1 MKRVFLIVLDS
12 VGCGYLPDAEKF
24 DDVGADTLGHIA
36 EKIKNFNLPNLF
48 KLGLGNIVNSKN
60 VKPVNEAIG
69 IYGKMSEK
77 SASKD
82 TTIGHWEIAG
92 IITEKPFP
100 TYPNGFPEDLL
111 KKFMEVTGVKGYL
124 GNKPASGTEIIK
136 ELGEEHI
143 RTGYPIVYTSA
154 DSVFQI
160 AAHEEVIP
168 IEKLYEIC
176 RKTREILVGEHN
188 IGRVIARPFIG
199 KPGNFVR
206 TERRRDFSVS
216 PPGETLLDKVKKAGK
231 DVVAIGKIEDI
242 FAQQGITEAIHTG
255 NNRDGIQAIYECIKN
270 EKINGLVFA
279 NLVDFDML
287 YGHRRN
293 IEGYYNALVEFDNAI
308 PKFLENLKDDDILFI
323 TADHGNDPTFK
334 GTDHTREYV
343 PVLGYGAAIKS
354 NFNIGVRETFA
365 DLGQTIAEILNV
377 EKIKDGTSFWNLIKK

>member
-60 VKPVNEAIG
+60 VKPVKEAIG

-308 PKFLENLKDDDILFI
+308 PKFLENLKNDDILFI

-343 PVLGYGAAIKS
+343 PVLGYGAKIKS

-377 EKIKDGTSFWNLIKK
+377 EKTKDGTSFWNLIKK

>member
-24 DDVGADTLGHIA
+24 DDVGADTLGHIS
-36 EKIKNFNLPNLF
+36 ENIKNFKLPNLF
-48 KLGLGNIVNSKN
+48 KLGLGNIVNLKN
-60 VKPVNEAIG
+60 VKPVKEAIG

-206 TERRRDFSVS
+206 TERRRDFSVL

-270 EKINGLVFA
+270 DKINGLVFA

-293 IEGYYNALVEFDNAI
+293 IEGYYNALVEFDKAI
-308 PKFLENLKDDDILFI
+308 PKFLKNLKDDDILFI

-343 PVLGYGAAIKS
+343 PVLGYGAKIKS

-377 EKIKDGTSFWNLIKK
+377 EKTKDGTSFWNLIKK

>member
-60 VKPVNEAIG
+60 VKPVKEAIG

-231 DVVAIGKIEDI
+231 DVVAICKIEDI

-343 PVLGYGAAIKS
+343 PVLGYGAKIKS

-377 EKIKDGTSFWNLIKK
+377 EKTKDGTSFWNLIKK

>member
-60 VKPVNEAIG
+60 VKPVKEAIG

-343 PVLGYGAAIKS
+343 PVLGYGAKIKS

-377 EKIKDGTSFWNLIKK
+377 EKTKDGTSFWNLIKK

>member
-24 DDVGADTLGHIA
+24 DDVGADTLGHIS
-36 EKIKNFNLPNLF
+36 ENIKNFKLPNLF
-48 KLGLGNIVNSKN
+48 KLGLGNIVNLKN
-60 VKPVNEAIG
+60 VKPVKEAIG

-255 NNRDGIQAIYECIKN
+255 NNRDGIQAIYEYIKN
-270 EKINGLVFA
+270 DKINGLVFA

-293 IEGYYNALVEFDNAI
+293 IEGYYNALVEFDKAI
-308 PKFLENLKDDDILFI
+308 PKFLKNLKDDDILFI

-343 PVLGYGAAIKS
+343 PVLGYGAKIKS

-377 EKIKDGTSFWNLIKK
+377 EKTKDGTSFWNLIKK

>member
-60 VKPVNEAIG
+60 VKPVKEAIG

-216 PPGETLLDKVKKAGK
+216 PSGETLLDKVKKAGK

-255 NNRDGIQAIYECIKN
+255 NNKDGIQAIYECIKN

-293 IEGYYNALVEFDNAI
+293 IEGYYNALLEFDNAI
-308 PKFLENLKDDDILFI
+308 PKFLENLKNDDILFI

-343 PVLGYGAAIKS
+343 PILGYGPAIKS